1 MECVRLRV
9 KDLDFTYHPITIH
22 EGKGAQGRVTMLP
35 QSLEKAIQH
44 HLAKVRLVHEDD
56 LLEGYGTVYLP

>member
-1 MECVRLRV
+1 MECVRLQV
-9 KDLDFTYHPITIH
+9 KDLDFAYHQITVR
-22 EGKGAQGRVTMLP
+22 EGKGAQGRGTMLP